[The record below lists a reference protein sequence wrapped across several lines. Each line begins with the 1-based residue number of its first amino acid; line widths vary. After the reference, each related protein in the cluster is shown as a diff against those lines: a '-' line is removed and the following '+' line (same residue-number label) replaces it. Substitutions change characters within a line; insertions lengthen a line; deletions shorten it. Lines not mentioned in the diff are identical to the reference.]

1 MILSLKECAKQR
13 ENSTFFKITVIN
25 LLAIDEFFLVLAYFK
40 NEWTLTRVL
49 TLSMFIWY
57 VSRQRVEG
65 TFWWW
70 CLKTFNCTRQ
80 VVLFQQN
87 VMKNRGGH
95 NMVRIRYTGAIKPGN
110 AGNISGYG
118 FGSPWECWGAWK
130 EDIAQHE
137 ESCHICLSANLLWLL
152 PWIYWL

>member
-65 TFWWW
+65 TF
-70 CLKTFNCTRQ
+70 
-80 VVLFQQN
+80 
-87 VMKNRGGH
+87 
-95 NMVRIRYTGAIKPGN
+95 
-110 AGNISGYG
+110 
-118 FGSPWECWGAWK
+118 
-130 EDIAQHE
+130 
-137 ESCHICLSANLLWLL
+137 
-152 PWIYWL
+152 